1 MDDHFKKRSDV
12 LRAELNEFDM
22 ILGKRMRSKCVLD
35 EPIMELMRKVKCK
48 EIELSNLEI
57 KISQD

>member
-1 MDDHFKKRSDV
+1 MDDHFKKRCDV
-12 LRAELNEFDM
+12 VRTELNEIEM
-22 ILGKRMRSKCVLD
+22 ILGKRLRSKCVLD

-48 EIELSNLEI
+48 EIELSNLRV

>member
-1 MDDHFKKRSDV
+1 MDVHLKKRCDV
-12 LRAELNEFDM
+12 VRTELNEFDM

-48 EIELSNLEI
+48 EIELSNLEV
-57 KISQD
+57 KINE

>member
-1 MDDHFKKRSDV
+1 MDDHLKKSHDV
-12 LRAELNEFDM
+12 LRAELNELNM
-22 ILGKRMRSKCVLD
+22 IFGKKMRSKCVLD

-48 EIELSNLEI
+48 EIELSNLEV

>member
-1 MDDHFKKRSDV
+1 MDDHFKRKYNV
-12 LRAELNEFDM
+12 LRAELNELDM

-48 EIELSNLEI
+48 EIELSNLRV

>member
-1 MDDHFKKRSDV
+1 MDDHLKKRHDV
-12 LRAELNEFDM
+12 LRAELNELDM

-48 EIELSNLEI
+48 EIELSNLEV
-57 KISQD
+57 KINE

>member
-1 MDDHFKKRSDV
+1 MDDHLKKRCDV
-12 LRAELNEFDM
+12 LRAELNEIDM

-48 EIELSNLEI
+48 EIELSNLEV
-57 KISQD
+57 KISQY

>member
-1 MDDHFKKRSDV
+1 MDDHLKKKCNF

-48 EIELSNLEI
+48 EIELSNLEV

>member
-1 MDDHFKKRSDV
+1 MDDHLKKKCDV
-12 LRAELNEFDM
+12 ERAELNEIDM

-35 EPIMELMRKVKCK
+35 EAIMELMRKVKCK
-48 EIELSNLEI
+48 EIELSNLVV

>member
-1 MDDHFKKRSDV
+1 MDDHLKKRYNV
-12 LRAELNEFDM
+12 LRAELNKIDM
-22 ILGKRMRSKCVLD
+22 ILGKSMSSKCVLD

-48 EIELSNLEI
+48 EIELSNLEV

>member
-1 MDDHFKKRSDV
+1 MDDHLKKRYDV
-12 LRAELNEFDM
+12 LRAELNELDM
-22 ILGKRMRSKCVLD
+22 ILGKKMSSKCVLD

>member
-48 EIELSNLEI
+48 EIELSNLEV

>member
-1 MDDHFKKRSDV
+1 MDDHFKKRHDV
-12 LRAELNEFDM
+12 LRAELNKIDM

-48 EIELSNLEI
+48 EIELSNLEV

>member
-1 MDDHFKKRSDV
+1 MDDHLKKRYDV
-12 LRAELNEFDM
+12 LRTELNEIDM
-22 ILGKRMRSKCVLD
+22 IFGKRMRSKCVLD

-48 EIELSNLEI
+48 EIELSNLEV

>member
-1 MDDHFKKRSDV
+1 MDDHFKKRCDV
-12 LRAELNEFDM
+12 LRAELNKIDM

-48 EIELSNLEI
+48 EIELSNLEV

>member
-1 MDDHFKKRSDV
+1 MDDHLKKKCDV

-48 EIELSNLEI
+48 EIELSNLEV
-57 KISQD
+57 KINE